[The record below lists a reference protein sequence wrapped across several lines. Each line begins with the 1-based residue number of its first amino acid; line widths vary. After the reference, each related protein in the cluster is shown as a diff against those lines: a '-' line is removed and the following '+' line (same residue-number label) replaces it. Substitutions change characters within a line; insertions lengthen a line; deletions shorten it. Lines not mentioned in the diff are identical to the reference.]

1 MQKAFLLTLR
11 NHGEVRVHV
20 STDGS
25 DLIKIQ
31 RAGADQSVLDHV
43 FVHNSE
49 VDRSHHISGSHAE
62 LLSPHGVSS
71 SVLLHGGSSHRVARL
86 DFDVRILLTKKL
98 RLTEVRRLHNGDDK
112 GDHGKR

>member
-1 MQKAFLLTLR
+1 MPISPSLITFLFILGVTPI
-11 NHGEVRVHV
+11 
-20 STDGS
+20 STS
-25 DLIKIQ
+25 K
-31 RAGADQSVLDHV
+31 H
-43 FVHNSE
+43 SE

-62 LLSPHGVSS
+62 LLSPHYDHKTLATDTGVSS

>member
-43 FVHNSE
+43 FVHT
-49 VDRSHHISGSHAE
+49 RSNAHIHE
-62 LLSPHGVSS
+62 QT
-71 SVLLHGGSSHRVARL
+71 
-86 DFDVRILLTKKL
+86 F
-98 RLTEVRRLHNGDDK
+98 
-112 GDHGKR
+112 